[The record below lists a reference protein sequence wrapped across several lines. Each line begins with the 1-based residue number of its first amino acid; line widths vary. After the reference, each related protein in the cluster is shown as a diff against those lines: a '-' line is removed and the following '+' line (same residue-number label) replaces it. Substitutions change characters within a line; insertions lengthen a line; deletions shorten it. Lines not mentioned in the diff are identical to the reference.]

1 MAFRCIGWN
10 TGIYPEIGQ
19 LFGSLLTLPPQPLF
33 PYSELKQ
40 NWGKERSN
48 IYVRTGRLFWERWS
62 ITDLRDAWTPY
73 SVLHFFF
80 CSLPTHFLLP
90 PPVHNRR
97 KLNPREVAPP
107 LGTFTKDEKGTAVT
121 FKIYLPIWGVTFCLL
136 TLLRQLQGFT
146 LSQTLVNFHWQR
158 SLYYSSLPS

>member
-40 NWGKERSN
+40 NWGKARSN
-48 IYVRTGRLFWERWS
+48 IYVRTGRLFWERWR
-62 ITDLRDAWTPY
+62 IADLRDAWTPY

-80 CSLPTHFLLP
+80 CSLHTHFLLP

-107 LGTFTKDEKGTAVT
+107 LGTFTRMKKEQLWLLKFIFQYEESLSV
-121 FKIYLPIWGVTFCLL
+121 CL
-136 TLLRQLQGFT
+136 
-146 LSQTLVNFHWQR
+146 R
-158 SLYYSSLPS
+158 SWDNYKASP